1 MQIYLAGPE
10 VFLPIDVA
18 RRVGAEKKEICA
30 RHGHEGVYPFD
41 EPVPDDG
48 DIGHLIFDACVRM
61 MDACDVVVAN
71 MTPWRGVS
79 MDVGT
84 AVEIGYMHGKGKPV
98 FGYTNDARSYADR
111 CPPDGF
117 VIEPFGFHDNLMCD
131 GPVWRSGGVVV
142 RRTVAPDALYTA
154 LDAFEECVR
163 QVRPRVDA

>member
-10 VFLPIDVA
+10 VFLPTDVA
-18 RRVGAEKKEICA
+18 RRIGRDKQDICA
-30 RHGHEGVYPFD
+30 RHGHVGVYPFD
-41 EPVPDDG
+41 EKTPDEG

-98 FGYTNDARSYADR
+98 FGYTNEARSYNDR
-111 CPPDGF
+111 CPRDGYL
-117 VIEPFGFHDNLMCD
+117 VEPFGYHDNLMCD
-131 GPVWRSGGVVV
+131 GPVWHSGATVV
-142 RRTVAPDALYTA
+142 RAAIAEDALFTD
-154 LDAFEECVR
+154 LVAFETCVR
-163 QVRPRVDA
+163 QVPPGAAG